1 MSGRIEPPR
10 RYPWWARLAFREA
23 RRSAGKVPDP
33 WRITARRPKLLLAT
47 IVFEWAI
54 LKTPRLP
61 TRLKMLAAL
70 RVSSLVG
77 CPF

>member
-1 MSGRIEPPR
+1 M
-10 RYPWWARLAFREA
+10 
-23 RRSAGKVPDP
+23 
-33 WRITARRPKLLLAT
+33 
-47 IVFEWAI
+47 
-54 LKTPRLP
+54 PRLR

>member
-1 MSGRIEPPR
+1 MSERIELPR
-10 RYPWWARLAFREA
+10 RYPWWARLAFRAAE
-23 RRSAGKVPDP
+23 RSVGQAPDP
-33 WRITARRPKLLLAT
+33 WRITARRPRLLLAT
-47 IVFEWAI
+47 IAFEWAI
-54 LKTPRLP
+54 RKTPRLR